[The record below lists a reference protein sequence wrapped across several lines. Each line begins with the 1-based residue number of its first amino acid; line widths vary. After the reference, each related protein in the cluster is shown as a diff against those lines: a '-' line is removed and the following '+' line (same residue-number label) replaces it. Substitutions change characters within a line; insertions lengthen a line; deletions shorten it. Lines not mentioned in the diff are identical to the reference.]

1 MSDYARLSGSTS
13 LGRRGRASEQRNA
26 IRTVL
31 REELG
36 KLKRKKSIQEELTQ
50 D

>member
-1 MSDYARLSGSTS
+1 MSDYARLAGSTS
-13 LGRRGRASEQRNA
+13 LGRRGRATQERNV

-36 KLKRKKSIQEELTQ
+36 KLKRKKSIQEELTE